1 LPKIKG
7 INFVLL
13 NREEIKEQVKT
24 GFLYYA
30 FGRFKIRG
38 SKVLVAFGHY
48 FENIQGQ
55 ASYNGGVNYEFKKVK
70 GKWKG
75 KAVGGFGSS
84 S

>member
-1 LPKIKG
+1 LHLP
-7 INFVLL
+7 
-13 NREEIKEQVKT
+13 
-24 GFLYYA
+24 FL
-30 FGRFKIRG
+30 RLRR
-38 SKVLVAFGHY
+38 LHQH